1 MFRAGTI
8 LSTVLLSGSA
18 FASIFYVAPSGN
30 DAANG
35 LTAGNAKRTIQA
47 TINAAVAGDEIRLA
61 QGTYFE
67 NVTIAAGVTIKGGWR
82 AGFAKRNI
90 TGYPSVIDGQAK
102 GVVVTVSALPA
113 AQTIKIDGVTIQR
126 GTQGF
131 ASYNANVSL
140 TNDSF
145 LNNFAPAS
153 VDGAGIA
160 VDSDGKTPINAT
172 ITGNLVANNWD
183 ADQIGGAYVYLS
195 GGSGTVS
202 NNRILHNGS
211 SVYIGGMLLVGGTFL
226 SEYNDI
232 SDNTTGGN
240 AAGAMLLQGTF
251 TFRNNRITHN
261 NGIFA
266 VGVYVISS
274 TCDFLGN
281 LVAHNTATGFNCGL
295 AFRSSNGHILNNT
308 FADNVANYP
317 QYGVDTV
324 VLFSPDNTPMTPEVA
339 NNIFANNGA
348 AGLAWNY
355 PAVVKPIFHHNCFA
369 GNDGVDQWYYDTP
382 GFTEQPLGKTDTGR
396 TPLFMDAEH
405 DDYRLH
411 PQSPARDTGDNAA
424 LTLLTKDLDQQP
436 RRKGAYIDMGAYECG
451 PGGSLLFHDTFQTSA
466 PGLENDPL
474 CLDINFEYTKRQLGS
489 AAPIKWVEDPETA
502 TGSDTDFMSQVSNS
516 GRPTL
521 LLCCWPFC
529 PTGARPNTS
538 AAPGTSFTQS
548 PNFEVSMEFGPY
560 YKINYNTSHWM
571 GFSFGDAARVAPAS
585 KTDTKPGGP
594 CISDGTGVT
603 FQIDGSLV
611 AYDGGKVVY
620 QTNILGDYNARF
632 RNYPISFRVST
643 NGAFDGSG
651 VVTWTLYSA
660 GRPLFTYHRP
670 RGYVGNVITTAVYS
684 DPAFQWYN
692 QEPANSAAADLFW
705 HVDVRAIDLTPPTT
719 TVLPDHNPTASGWY
733 RDDVVWTVT
742 ATDEAGGSGV
752 REIKVSLDRGKTWKS
767 YPGTKAAV
775 AGVGQGDPLQ
785 FLYYPVDNAGNAGP
799 VQTRWWWVDET
810 GSPTTIQVSPAPNG
824 AGWNQGDVTATLSAP
839 DDALS
844 YQRLYYAIDGGAT
857 NNYTTPIAFT
867 GEGKFTLTGWTFDQA
882 ENKGPVATQAI
893 WIDRTS
899 PTITSKSASPSLLS
913 NLGTGQMVSVNL
925 TVLAADALSG
935 VGSISYAVADVLGT
949 VHPSGT
955 MTLGADKKYHA
966 TISLEAYRTSNQS
979 RYTVTFTPT
988 DKAGNVGAPV
998 TLVIKVK

>member
-1 MFRAGTI
+1 MDGLA
-8 LSTVLLSGSA
+8 
-18 FASIFYVAPSGN
+18 VAK
-30 DAANG
+30 
-35 LTAGNAKRTIQA
+35 AKRTIQA
-47 TINAAVAGDEIRLA
+47 TINVAKAGDEIRLS
-61 QGTYFE
+61 QGVYSE
-67 NVTIAAGVTIKGGWR
+67 NLTIAAGISIKGGWR
-82 AGFAKRNI
+82 AGFGARNI
-90 TGYPSVIDGQAK
+90 PGYPAIIDGQAK
-102 GVVVTVSALPA
+102 AAVVTVKPLPA
-113 AQTIKIDGVTIQR
+113 TQTIRIDGVTIQR

-131 ASYNANVSL
+131 TSMNANVAL

-153 VDGAGIA
+153 VYGAGIA

-183 ADQIGGAYVYLS
+183 ADQIGGLYAFLS
-195 GGSGTVS
+195 GGTGVVS
-202 NNRILHNGS
+202 NNRIVHNGS
-211 SVYIGGMLLVGGTFL
+211 SVYIGGMYLGSGTFTA
-226 SEYNDI
+226 EYNDI

-240 AAGAMLLQGTF
+240 AAGAMLAQGTF
-251 TFRNNRITHN
+251 TFRNNRVTHN

-266 VGVYVISS
+266 VGVYVIGS
-274 TCDFLGN
+274 TCDFLGK
-281 LVAHNTATGFNCGL
+281 LLAHNTANGANCGL
-295 AFRSSNGHILNNT
+295 AFRSSNGRILNNT
-308 FADNVANYP
+308 FANNESNYP
-317 QYGVDTV
+317 QYGVNTV
-324 VLFSPDNTPMTPEVA
+324 LLFSLDNSPMSPEVA

-348 AGLAWNY
+348 AGLTWNY
-355 PAVVKPIFHHNCFA
+355 PVVVKPTIHHNCFA

-382 GFTEQPLGKTDTGR
+382 GFTEQPLGPTDTGR
-396 TPLFMDAEH
+396 SPLFMDPEH
-405 DDYRLH
+405 DDFRLH
-411 PQSPARDTGDNAA
+411 PQSPARDTGDNVAGA
-424 LTLLTKDLDQQP
+424 RLTKDLDQQP
-436 RRKGAYIDMGAYECG
+436 RRKGAYVDMGAYECG

-474 CLDINFEYTKRQLGS
+474 CLDINFEYAKRQLGS

-538 AAPGTSFTQS
+538 AALGTSFTQS

-560 YKINYNTSHWM
+560 YKINYNTSHWIE
-571 GFSFGDAARVAPAS
+571 FSFGDAARVAPAS
-585 KTDTKPGGP
+585 RTDTKPGGP

-611 AYDGGKVVY
+611 AYDSGKVVY

-632 RNYPISFRVST
+632 RTYPISFRVST

-651 VVTWTLYSA
+651 VVTWTLYAA

-684 DPAFQWYN
+684 DPAFQWFN
-692 QEPANSAAADLFW
+692 DVPARSAAADLFW

-742 ATDEAGGSGV
+742 ATDEAGGSGM

-785 FLYYPVDNAGNAGP
+785 FLYYAVDNAGNSGP

-810 GSPTTIQVSPAPNG
+810 ASPTTIKVSPPPNA

-844 YQRLYYAIDGGAT
+844 YQRLFYAIGAGAA
-857 NNYTTPIAFT
+857 NLYTGAIPFT
-867 GEGKFTLTGWTFDQA
+867 GEGKFSLTGWTYDQA

-899 PTITSKSASPSLLS
+899 PTVSSRSAAPSLLS
-913 NLGTGQMVSVNL
+913 NLGLGQMVSVDL
-925 TVLAADALSG
+925 TATATDALSG
-935 VGSISYAVADVLGT
+935 VSSISFAVKDALGT
-949 VHPSGT
+949 VQPSGV
-955 MTLGADKKYHA
+955 MTLGADKRFHA
-966 TISLEAYRTSNQS
+966 TISLEAYRTSSQN
-979 RYTVTFTPT
+979 RYTMSFTAT
-988 DKAGNVGAPV
+988 DKAGNNSVPS
-998 TLVIKVK
+998 TLVVKVK